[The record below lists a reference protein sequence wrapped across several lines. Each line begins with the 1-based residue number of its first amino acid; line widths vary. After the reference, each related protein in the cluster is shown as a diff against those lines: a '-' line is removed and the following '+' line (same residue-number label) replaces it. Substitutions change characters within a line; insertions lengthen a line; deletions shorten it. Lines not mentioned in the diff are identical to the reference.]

1 MRTRLGIGAAVLVL
15 LGVALGA
22 DQAAPP
28 TATDLAARV
37 QAHYATVR
45 DFTAGFTVSQ
55 RSALM
60 VKTLVERGDV
70 KVKKPGRMRWI
81 YKSPEPK
88 EFVAD
93 GSQLYAYHPKDKY
106 VMISA
111 LPPPDQTSAALL
123 FLSGRGDLTRDFT
136 AAVPAKHPEGEW
148 RLELTPRSRQADFTS
163 LTLDVDRATLQ
174 MRGVIVVDDNGESS
188 FRFANLRENQ
198 GLSDQVFVF
207 QIPKGVE
214 RIRR

>member
-1 MRTRLGIGAAVLVL
+1 MRSL
-15 LGVALGA
+15 LALTSVVALSLTTA
-22 DQAAPP
+22 AARQAPAP
-28 TATDLAARV
+28 TAADLAARV

-45 DFTAGFTVSQ
+45 DFTAGFTVNQKST
-55 RSALM
+55 LM

-70 KVKKPGRMRWI
+70 KVKKPGRMRWT
-81 YKSPEPK
+81 YKSPEEK

-111 LPPPDQTSAALL
+111 LPPPEQSSAALL
-123 FLSGRGDLTRDFT
+123 FLSGRGDLARDFT
-136 AAVPAKHPEGEW
+136 AAVPATHPDGEW
-148 RLELTPRSRQADFTS
+148 RLELTPRNRQADFTT

-174 MRGVIVVDDNGESS
+174 LRGVIVVDDNGEST
-188 FRFANLRENQ
+188 FRFTNLRENQ
-198 GLSDQVFVF
+198 GLPDQAFVF
-207 QIPKGVE
+207 TIPKGVE